1 MNAKQR
7 RARVQGGWA
16 PPKNV
21 KSDQN
26 KPKAQ
31 IAPNW
36 YGKNIDQPIPEKKFV
51 YEETSEVRF
60 VCFQTKPDGTTL
72 AHDCTKMH
80 MFYFGRTTQ
89 YTQNFNLARNGY
101 PNQVIDHSQN
111 VFGLVT
117 LLPIYPS
124 VRRACLQLAQTN
136 YIQMIF

>member
-31 IAPNW
+31 VAPNW

-60 VCFQTKPDGTTL
+60 DCFQTKPGGTAL
-72 AHDCTKMH
+72 ESACTKMH
-80 MFYFGRTTQ
+80 IIY
-89 YTQNFNLARNGY
+89 FNL
-101 PNQVIDHSQN
+101 
-111 VFGLVT
+111 FT
-117 LLPIYPS
+117 F
-124 VRRACLQLAQTN
+124 T
-136 YIQMIF
+136 